1 MKILVTETQL
11 KKIISENRNFDFKNV
26 KFKLRNPKK
35 NVLLFVPTI
44 ALLKQHQKDNPSFS
58 ILDKSNQIGN
68 RVEKAKQ
75 FIINYIEDQTAIH
88 PISGGRADYLGVHHF
103 EPSMVY
109 LDYDGKLDFE
119 DGRHRVLAAYELGI
133 QEVPIEVST
142 NQADDIRNLLN
153 V

>member
-1 MKILVTETQL
+1 MKILVTENQL
-11 KKIISENRNFDFKNV
+11 KKIISENQNFDFRKV
-26 KFKLRNPKK
+26 KFKLKNPKK
-35 NVLLFVPTI
+35 NVLLFVPTV

-58 ILDKSNQIGN
+58 ILNKSNQIGN

-88 PISGGRADYLGVHHF
+88 PFSGERADYLGVHHF

-133 QEVPIEVST
+133 REVPIEVSA
-142 NQADDIRNLLN
+142 NQADNIRNLLN